1 MPQPADQQF
10 FARLAELNEK
20 FAGRLP
26 ATLDRLSSLSRQIAP
41 DADDSAGAGTAAA
54 ARELQAMLHTLAGSA
69 ATFGFRGLGHHARL
83 LEQRLRVLTTFE
95 QVAPADWLIWRG
107 ELDEYIAAAQRDPKS
122 LS

>member
-26 ATLDRLSSLSRQIAP
+26 FTLERLAELSRQIDP
-41 DADDSAGAGTAAA
+41 GVDGGTTAAG
-54 ARELQAMLHTLAGSA
+54 ELQAMLHTLAGSA

-83 LEQRLRVLTTFE
+83 LEQRLRVLTTFD
-95 QVAPADWLIWRG
+95 QAAPADWRIWRG